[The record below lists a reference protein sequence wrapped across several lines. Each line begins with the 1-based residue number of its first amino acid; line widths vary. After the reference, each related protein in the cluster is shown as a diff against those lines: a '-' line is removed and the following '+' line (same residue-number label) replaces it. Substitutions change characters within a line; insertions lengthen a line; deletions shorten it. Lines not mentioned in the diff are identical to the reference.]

1 MNKVIITK
9 NIDETIKFAEDLSI
23 SLKRNDIVCL
33 YGDLG
38 VGKSVIARAIGNF
51 FNVDTSIISPTFN
64 ILKTYN
70 IKDAKIKKIN
80 HFDLYRIKN
89 IDELINIGFEDYIYE
104 DGSLNIIEW
113 PEIAKDLLP
122 DSVINIIIKRISDT
136 KRSINLI
143 ND

>member
-1 MNKVIITK
+1 MNKEIITK

-136 KRSINLI
+136 KRSINFI